1 MMKGG
6 INALMKQA
14 QKMQE
19 QMEKMRE
26 ELNNIVIEG
35 SAGGGLVKVRM
46 NGKHEAVKV
55 ELDPSLFEE
64 DRDMAADLIAA
75 AINDASRKLEA
86 ATSEKMSEVA
96 KKSGLPANFNLPF

>member
-1 MMKGG
+1 MKGG
-6 INALMKQA
+6 LNALMKQA

-26 ELNNIVIEG
+26 ELNALVIEG
-35 SAGGGLVKVRM
+35 SSGGGLVKIMM

-86 ATSEKMSEVA
+86 TMAEKMGDVA
-96 KKSGLPANFNLPF
+96 KKSGLPPNFNLPF

>member
-26 ELNNIVIEG
+26 ELNTIVIEG

-55 ELDPSLFEE
+55 EIDS
-64 DRDMAADLIAA
+64 
-75 AINDASRKLEA
+75 K
-86 ATSEKMSEVA
+86 
-96 KKSGLPANFNLPF
+96 PF

>member
-75 AINDASRKLEA
+75 AINDASRKLET
-86 ATSEKMSEVA
+86 ATSEKMGEVA